1 MLTLTKLLSQEF
13 SEIKTNN
20 NLKPKNPFKKILRR
34 NNSPDI
40 YFDVYITNN
49 VICNFNHIYFLLT

>member
-20 NLKPKNPFKKILRR
+20 HLKPKNPFKKILGR

-40 YFDVYITNN
+40 YFDICITNN